1 MKQGRASVNVTAG
14 TKVEPRSRAVNP
26 AYAGTIGTMLGNHGD
41 EGDMRPKVPQ
51 MYEGRG
57 LSAPM
62 AGCTTHKAGSQGK
75 R

>member
-1 MKQGRASVNVTAG
+1 MKQGRASVSGMAS
-14 TKVEPRSRAVNP
+14 TKIEPRSRAVNP

-41 EGDMRPKVPQ
+41 EGDMRARVPQ

-62 AGCTTHKAGSQGK
+62 IGSTTHKAGSQGK

>member
-1 MKQGRASVNVTAG
+1 MKQGRASVSGIAS

-26 AYAGTIGTMLGNHGD
+26 AYAGTIGTMLGNHAD
-41 EGDMRPKVPQ
+41 EGDLRPKVPQ
-51 MYEGRG
+51 MYEDRG

-62 AGCTTHKAGSQGK
+62 VGCTTHKAGSQGK

>member
-1 MKQGRASVNVTAG
+1 MKQGRASIDVRAG

-26 AYAGTIGTMLGNHGD
+26 GYAGTIGTMLGAHAD

-62 AGCTTHKAGSQGK
+62 VGCTTHKAGSQGK